1 MYEKLCY
8 KSSTSKNKKYNSKI
22 NIPKILH
29 LHFVDRTV
37 IYSILMKI
45 EVAFTALD

>member
-1 MYEKLCY
+1 MKNCVTEVQHQ
-8 KSSTSKNKKYNSKI
+8 KNKKYNSKI

-37 IYSILMKI
+37 IYSISMKI